1 MPTRR
6 KFLKDTLLAGT
17 GLALLASDALAEFAE
32 KIAQYPA
39 KTSLEHIAADEDFW
53 ATVQQAF
60 AVDRSIINFNN
71 GGVCPSPKIVMEALK
86 SYLDY
91 SNLAPSYTMWRHLQP
106 HIETVREGLAKHF
119 GCSPEEIAITR
130 NASESLQTLQFGLEL
145 KRGDEVITTT
155 QDYPRMITTWEQ
167 RVRRDGIILKKVRY
181 PVPLMN
187 PKDFVNAIEEAITP
201 KTRIIHVSQVVV
213 YTGQILPVREICRL
227 GKSRGIEVIVDGA
240 HAFAHIPFKQAD
252 LECDYFGTSLHKWL
266 YAPIGTGMLYV
277 KKEKIKNVWPLFA
290 APESMQND
298 IRKFEEIGTHPAANH
313 NAIAEALGF
322 HENLGVERKA
332 ARLRYQHKR
341 WIERL
346 RKYDNVKFRT
356 NIDDETQW
364 CGLVNVH
371 VEGTDP
377 NKVQSYLFEKHRI
390 YTVAILPPDNAER
403 ASSTKAIF
411 DDFKGIRVTPNIY
424 TRPSEIDCFADAME
438 KIARGE
444 VKSVR
449 A

>member
-145 KRGDEVITTT
+145 KRGDEVLTTT

-187 PKDFVNAIEEAITP
+187 PKDFVHAIEEAITP
-201 KTRIIHVSQVVV
+201 KTRVIHVSQVVV

-227 GKSRGIEVIVDGA
+227 GKR
-240 HAFAHIPFKQAD
+240 
-252 LECDYFGTSLHKWL
+252 
-266 YAPIGTGMLYV
+266 
-277 KKEKIKNVWPLFA
+277 
-290 APESMQND
+290 
-298 IRKFEEIGTHPAANH
+298 
-313 NAIAEALGF
+313 EAL
-322 HENLGVERKA
+322 K
-332 ARLRYQHKR
+332 
-341 WIERL
+341 
-346 RKYDNVKFRT
+346 
-356 NIDDETQW
+356 
-364 CGLVNVH
+364 
-371 VEGTDP
+371 
-377 NKVQSYLFEKHRI
+377 S
-390 YTVAILPPDNAER
+390 
-403 ASSTKAIF
+403 SSTAPMPSLIF
-411 DDFKGIRVTPNIY
+411 HSNTP
-424 TRPSEIDCFADAME
+424 T
-438 KIARGE
+438 
-444 VKSVR
+444 
-449 A
+449 